1 MNILAID
8 TSCDE
13 TAVAVTSGRTV
24 ISHVEYSQIYLHK
37 QYGGVMP
44 SVAKRAH
51 EERID
56 MVIEQALKRAHIG
69 IKDIDHIAVTYGPGL
84 AIALEVGIKKAFELA
99 SAHRKS
105 VIPVNHMEGHLYSAF
120 VQNKNGNPDRD
131 ITFPLLGL
139 LVSGGH
145 TELVLWTGHLSY
157 KIIGQTIDD
166 AAGEA
171 LDKAARMV
179 GFEYPGGPVLEK
191 FARDVHNADPY
202 KFPRPMMRSQD
213 LNLSFSGLKTA
224 FLYCTRKMNE
234 EEKNENIKNLSSS
247 FQEAVFDSLM
257 KKTEQAI
264 KQYNVMNLVAGGG
277 VVINQRFRYL
287 LRNLVHKYKG
297 TVYFPSYNYLTS
309 DNAAMIGVAAYF
321 KAQKNIFVKKDGI
334 LDRVPR
340 LSLEN
345 GYAID

>member
-1 MNILAID
+1 MKILAID

-13 TAVAVTSGRTV
+13 TAVAVTSERRV
-24 ISHVEYSQIYLHK
+24 LSHVEYSQIYLHK

-56 MVIEQALKRAHIG
+56 MVIEQALKRARVSMAH
-69 IKDIDHIAVTYGPGL
+69 IDHIAVTYGPGL
-84 AIALEVGIKKAFELA
+84 AIALEVGIKKSFELA
-99 SAHRKS
+99 IKYDKK

-120 VQNKNGNPDRD
+120 VQNKNGNPQLDFK
-131 ITFPLLGL
+131 FPMLGL

-145 TELVLWTGHLSY
+145 TELVLWKDHLNY
-157 KIIGQTIDD
+157 EIIGQTIDD

-171 LDKAARMV
+171 LDKAARMI

-191 FARDVHNADPY
+191 FAHDIKNVDTY
-202 KFPRPMMRSQD
+202 KFPRPMMRSND
-213 LNLSFSGLKTA
+213 LNWSFSGLKTA

-234 EEKNENIKNLSSS
+234 EEKNENVKNLASS

-257 KKTEQAI
+257 KKTEQAMKI
-264 KQYNVMNLVAGGG
+264 HNITILSAGGG

-287 LRNLVHKYKG
+287 LRNLAHKYSAS
-297 TVYFPSYNYLTS
+297 VYFPSYNYLTS
-309 DNAAMIGVAAYF
+309 DNAAMIGVAAHF
-321 KAQKNIFVKKDGI
+321 KAMKGIFAKTGVS

-345 GYAID
+345 GYVID